1 MALIFRNDLL
11 RENVLFGKEFDE
23 ELYQRALE
31 GTALINDIKL
41 LKAGDQTEIGEKV
54 IFSISISTICNR

>member
-31 GTALINDIKL
+31 ATALIDDIKL
-41 LKAGDQTEIGEKV
+41 LKAGDLTEIGEKV
-54 IFSISISTICNR
+54 IFQFFIMTD

>member
-1 MALIFRNDLL
+1 MLGFQFFRNDLL

-31 GTALINDIKL
+31 ATALIDDIKL
-41 LKAGDQTEIGEKV
+41 LKAGDLTEIGEKV
-54 IFSISISTICNR
+54 IFQFFIMTD